1 MAVTSL
7 CTLLDPVGRIRSG
20 TFGFSFTK
28 TIAVILTLYSS
39 SCFIFIIKLLT
50 YVKKL
55 YWKHQIWHYSFV
67 SLLFSHWRPLLIH
80 FQSIIT
86 SLSLNCAFVIFVL
99 LLFLIRLLV
108 CYFGTESWKSPLA
121 LKSCKICNP
130 RAHLSQDPV
139 PTKICCHGNNTRPA
153 PVHQRGP
160 RPRPFYSTALFED
173 PKNNVTHVNAL
184 SMAQCWALQCYL
196 LSIHP
201 VMCTDLRRC
210 RAKRRYEGTTVDRG
224 IV

>member
-1 MAVTSL
+1 ML
-7 CTLLDPVGRIRSG
+7 YIYNQ
-20 TFGFSFTK
+20 
-28 TIAVILTLYSS
+28 IANICEK
-39 SCFIFIIKLLT
+39 SC
-50 YVKKL
+50 
-55 YWKHQIWHYSFV
+55 WKCKIWHYSFV

-80 FQSIIT
+80 FHSIIT
-86 SLSLNCAFVIFVL
+86 SLSLNCAFVIVVL

-139 PTKICCHGNNTRPA
+139 PTKICCHGNNIRPA
-153 PVHQRGP
+153 PVHE
-160 RPRPFYSTALFED
+160 RPKAPPLLLNRFVFED

-201 VMCTDLRRC
+201 SSGVHRAPEVQGETMLRGHNREPGYC
-210 RAKRRYEGTTVDRG
+210 IGLLPLG
-224 IV
+224 

>member
-1 MAVTSL
+1 MW
-7 CTLLDPVGRIRSG
+7 
-20 TFGFSFTK
+20 
-28 TIAVILTLYSS
+28 
-39 SCFIFIIKLLT
+39 
-50 YVKKL
+50 KKL
-55 YWKHQIWHYSFV
+55 CWKCKIWHYSIV

-80 FQSIIT
+80 FHSIIT
-86 SLSLNCAFVIFVL
+86 SLSLNCAFVIVVL

-139 PTKICCHGNNTRPA
+139 PTKICCHGNNIRPA
-153 PVHQRGP
+153 PVHE
-160 RPRPFYSTALFED
+160 RPKAPPLLLNRFVFED

-201 VMCTDLRRC
+201 SIQWCAQSSGGAGRNDVT
-210 RAKRRYEGTTVDRG
+210 RAQPWTGVLYRFAPPRLGVGDMAKIYK
-224 IV
+224 